1 MAVTANPN
9 DDSLTGSGAIE
20 YRGRFALPQPEPQNR
35 KHYAA
40 LLPVA
45 IMLIY
50 FTLRPDT
57 YFRAPSLTPSRIKI
71 HGMGAEKEFFDDQLR
86 SVVMWFRSRPV
97 RMRFRRPLLF
107 RSGRFGSP
115 AFCFAHLRLAALG
128 RLLPL
133 FDLFRGQ

>member
-1 MAVTANPN
+1 MVVTARP
-9 DDSLTGSGAIE
+9 DDEPLTSSGAIE

-71 HGMGAEKEFFDDQLR
+71 HGMGAEKEFLDDQL
-86 SVVMWFRSRPV
+86 
-97 RMRFRRPLLF
+97 
-107 RSGRFGSP
+107 
-115 AFCFAHLRLAALG
+115 
-128 RLLPL
+128 
-133 FDLFRGQ
+133 